1 MLLKQ
6 KSPPLPRNLA
16 LETFGKLLILFSTK
30 VNLLYLLYSAARRCC
45 VLHLIRQNCLPKFF
59 LKTLDHSEISLPV
72 SPSAINLKLHNISVT
87 PKMTKKTN
95 LYSSKASAPDCIP
108 VVVLKNYEPELSY
121 MLPEFFSMCL
131 KESCRV
137 CSLVVSDLHSE
148 TKGSQFKSVC

>member
-1 MLLKQ
+1 MLC
-6 KSPPLPRNLA
+6 
-16 LETFGKLLILFSTK
+16 
-30 VNLLYLLYSAARRCC
+30 SASDKAK
-45 VLHLIRQNCLPKFF
+45 LPKFF

-87 PKMTKKTN
+87 PKRTKNTN